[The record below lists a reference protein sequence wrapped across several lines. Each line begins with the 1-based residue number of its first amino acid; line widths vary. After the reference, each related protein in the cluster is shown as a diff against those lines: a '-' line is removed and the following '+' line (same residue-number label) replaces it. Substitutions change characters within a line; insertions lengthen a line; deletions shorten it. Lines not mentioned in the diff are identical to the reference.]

1 MKKVIS
7 VLLALIFVF
16 ALFACSDKN
25 AGSSPSV
32 APSVAPS
39 AAPSVAPSS
48 AAPST
53 APSAEPSAAAPSDAA
68 PVDLTKSAD
77 EVGFFKSGVDPNSRK
92 TYNIVHM
99 YPFTLLLFE
108 KMTECFNH
116 YGTTLNCKVTPSTTE
131 NDMDKFVQQIQTFAD
146 QGDVDGFMM
155 VIDPPTKDRIL
166 EVLDETTIPYM
177 VWCNSMRDDTGSE
190 ITPCVGLEQKQASAI
205 TVQWLFDNY
214 KTYWGDIDTSQI
226 ALLNIDTSLSVDLR
240 DRGIGAEEKFNELI
254 PNNAGIFYI
263 DMLTDFSQDFS
274 FNQSSATFSAHPE
287 IKYWF
292 STNCVEMNSQGVARA
307 VETLGIEDKVLI
319 TDVGSDILC
328 SEWDTGY
335 NGSWK
340 SCLAISNYLYAAPA
354 LCGLVALLDG
364 TATWDTLWTDMRAPG
379 DKYTFYGAASSMVTK
394 DTYKEYFNGYAELA
408 GAPIPYAS

>member
-7 VLLALIFVF
+7 VLLALVLML
-16 ALFACSDKN
+16 ALFACSNKTDT
-25 AGSSPSV
+25 
-32 APSVAPS
+32 APS
-39 AAPSVAPSS
+39 AAPSSAAPASAAAPSAAPSS
-48 AAPST
+48 AAP
-53 APSAEPSAAAPSDAA
+53 ASAAPADTGV
-68 PVDLTKSAD
+68 VDLTKNAD

-92 TYNIVHM
+92 TYNLVHM
-99 YPFTLLLFE
+99 YPMTLLLFE

-116 YGTTLNCKVTPSTTE
+116 YGKELNCKVTPSTTE

-146 QGDVDGFMM
+146 QGDVDGFLM

-166 EVLDETTIPYM
+166 EVLDETKIPYM
-177 VWCNSMRDDTGSE
+177 VWCNSMRDDSGSE
-190 ITPCVGLEQKQASAI
+190 ITPCVGLEQKEASAI

-226 ALLNIDTSLSVDLR
+226 ALMNIDTSLSVDLR

-263 DMLTDFSQDFS
+263 DMLTDFSQDYS
-274 FNQSSATFSAHPE
+274 FNQSSAVFSAHPE

-340 SCLAISNYLYAAPA
+340 ACLAISNYLYAAPA
-354 LCGLVALLDG
+354 LSALVALVDG
-364 TATWDTLWTDMRAPG
+364 TTTWDALWTDKRAPG
-379 DKYTFYGAASSMVTK
+379 DKYTFYSAESSMVTK
-394 DTYKEYFNGYAELA
+394 DTYKEYFNGYAKLA
-408 GAPIPYAS
+408 GAPLPYAS